1 MRLYKVWR
9 STLSE
14 GHVLFVWAND
24 ADEAFHR
31 IARKI
36 DPKVVSFQWT
46 GVEDPNRTEAG
57 LADMGSLEIEV
68 VNNV

>member
-1 MRLYKVWR
+1 MQKLRLYKVWR
-9 STLSE
+9 SVESE
-14 GHVLFVWAND
+14 GHVLYIWAED

-46 GVEDPNRTEAG
+46 GKEG
-57 LADMGSLEIEV
+57 LAEKGVAGADDIPH
-68 VNNV
+68 